1 MQRTYLMV
9 LTEDTRSAMQRD
21 KRSIITKAMPAPALV
36 VEIVSP
42 GGQGSDNYQRDYIDK
57 RREYAARGI
66 PEYWLVD
73 PSRAVVIVMRLED
86 GGYVEKTFEGSDRVI
101 SPTFPTLELTAEQIL
116 NAGQ

>member
-1 MQRTYLMV
+1 MR
-9 LTEDTRSAMQRD
+9 
-21 KRSIITKAMPAPALV
+21 
-36 VEIVSP
+36 
-42 GGQGSDNYQRDYIDK
+42 GNYQVRFCGG
-57 RREYAARGI
+57 RGAAMLFS
-66 PEYWLVD
+66 PTHH